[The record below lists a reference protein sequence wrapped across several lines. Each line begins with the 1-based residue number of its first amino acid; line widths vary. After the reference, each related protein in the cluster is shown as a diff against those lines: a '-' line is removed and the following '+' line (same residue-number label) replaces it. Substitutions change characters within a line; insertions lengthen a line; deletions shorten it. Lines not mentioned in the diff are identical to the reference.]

1 MTIDRA
7 LVPRAAGSGP
17 ARRAIIQ
24 ATDTAAHVL
33 TTSDPTRV
41 SEDRTLLA
49 ALSHARAA
57 AASGEDGTEGRAA
70 AVIGVASAHVA
81 AGAIEDAFLAIDQ
94 VRSLFPR

>member
-7 LVPRAAGSGP
+7 LAPRASGSAP

-24 ATDTAAHVL
+24 ASDTAAHVL
-33 TTSDPTRV
+33 TTGDPTHV

-70 AVIGVASAHVA
+70 AVLDVASAHVA
-81 AGAIEDAFLAIDQ
+81 AGAVEDAFLAIDQ